1 MKKQLLLTALSLLSM
16 TGLMAAETSY
26 YNYTSTEPKA
36 GQVTEMG
43 SCRIYYPGVPNP
55 NPDCVEPAT
64 LSRDGVLLQEVVNT
78 SGQIQRFIMQSDNC
92 YTILFSSQMITTPGV
107 YKVHVPEGFMTFD
120 PVDDGSG
127 EVAGQILSAEVNLEY
142 VIPYPK
148 TFTVDPPT
156 GYVERMPNRITITF
170 DGVKEIVDNKTPLG
184 VEDVGGIR
192 FDSSEW
198 YLLPDVEIEGNKLI
212 LICDESK
219 AKNESGDTEGDS
231 ASRAPLTRASDEV
244 EYFEYTGEYMLEIW
258 PDNLT
263 FTMEDGTISGPD
275 KMRLIWY
282 LPNIDI
288 PSITPAPGEV
298 ESLSE
303 ITVTL
308 QGSDKFGM
316 FNGQPSIYVLNDAG
330 EKNGRAGTGS
340 RETGVV
346 RKWNT
351 NSITFNLSNTV
362 TKPGEYLLSIS
373 KSSFAIQG
381 PGNNMMTDIW
391 NNVPYEYRY
400 TIKGTPSAV
409 ETLPEEQI
417 DAESAGDVYN
427 IAGVCVSRNMTREEM
442 KSLPAGLYIHNGKKI
457 LIK

>member
-1 MKKQLLLTALSLLSM
+1 MLSLMSM
-16 TGLMAAETSY
+16 AGMMAAETSY
-26 YNYTSTEPKA
+26 YDYTSTEPKA

-55 NPDCVEPAT
+55 NPECVEPAT

-92 YTILFSSQMITTPGV
+92 YTILFFSQMITTPGV
-107 YKVHVPEGFMTFD
+107 YTVHVPEGFMTFNAA
-120 PVDDGSG
+120 SG
-127 EVAGQILSAEVNLEY
+127 DSGAAQDQILSAEVNLEY
-142 VIPYPK
+142 VIPVPK
-148 TFTVDPPT
+148 TYTVDPPT
-156 GYVERMPNRITITF
+156 GYVKQMPNRITITF

-198 YLLPDVEIEGNKLI
+198 YLQPDVEIEGNKLI

-219 AKNESGDTEGDS
+219 AKNESAPDTGDD
-231 ASRAPLTRASDEV
+231 ASLRAAATRAGDEV
-244 EYFEYTGEYMLEIW
+244 TYFTYPGEYMLEIW
-258 PDNLT
+258 PSNLT
-263 FTMEDGTISGPD
+263 FTMDDGTISGPD

-288 PSITPAPGEV
+288 PTLTPAPGEV

-308 QGSDKFGM
+308 QGDDKFGM
-316 FNGQPSIYVLNDAG
+316 FNGQPTLYVLNEAG
-330 EKNGRAGTGS
+330 EKNGRAATGS

-351 NSITFNLSNTV
+351 NSITFTLNNEV

-381 PGNNMMTDIW
+381 PGNSMMTDIW
-391 NNVPYEYRY
+391 NNVPYEYHY
-400 TIKGTPSAV
+400 TIKGNPSGV
-409 ETLPEEQI
+409 ETLPENGVNA
-417 DAESAGDVYN
+417 DAAGDVYN
-427 IAGVCVSRNMTREEM
+427 IAGVCVARNMTRDEM
-442 KSLPAGLYIHNGKKI
+442 KDLPAGLYIHNGKKI
-457 LIK
+457 FIK